1 MLSSGR
7 SSSLVK
13 LESGR
18 KNRSVIVRAK
28 QGHDSISHNP
38 SAGNGTAVEEREKQA
53 EKKKTD
59 GSEEEN
65 EEQEEGEEEEEKGG
79 EVEEEE
85 DKEEEKGE

>member
-38 SAGNGTAVEEREKQA
+38 SAGNGTAVEEREQ
-53 EKKKTD
+53 
-59 GSEEEN
+59 
-65 EEQEEGEEEEEKGG
+65 EQGEEEEEKGG

>member
-38 SAGNGTAVEEREKQA
+38 SAGNGTAVEERGQ
-53 EKKKTD
+53 
-59 GSEEEN
+59 
-65 EEQEEGEEEEEKGG
+65 EQGEEEEEKGG